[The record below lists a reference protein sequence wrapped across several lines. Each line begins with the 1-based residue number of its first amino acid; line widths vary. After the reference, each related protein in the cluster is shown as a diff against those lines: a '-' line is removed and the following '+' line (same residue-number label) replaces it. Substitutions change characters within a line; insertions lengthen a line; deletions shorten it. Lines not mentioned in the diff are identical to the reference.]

1 VFALASLVRHPSEPV
16 TKGIA
21 VLGGTGPEGLGIAAR
36 LAAAGEEVIVGS
48 RLASRATEAA
58 TVLAREVPGGRVSG
72 APNADAAAAAGIAFV
87 AVPLGGVG
95 GILDECA
102 AYLGGKIVVE
112 VVNAVRA
119 ERGQF
124 GAVETAEGLVARRI
138 ATRVPSARIVSAL
151 KHVSAANLRA
161 IGRRLEGDVL
171 LCADDESAKAT
182 VAELVH
188 KMPDLR
194 PVDAGG
200 LAVAPLLD
208 HVTALLLNLNRRHRT
223 ETSIRILG
231 L

>member
-1 VFALASLVRHPSEPV
+1 V

-58 TVLAREVPGGRVSG
+58 AILAREVPGGQVSG
-72 APNADAAAAAGIAFV
+72 APNPDAAAAAGIAFV
-87 AVPLGGVG
+87 AVPLTGVG
-95 GILDECA
+95 ALLDDSA

-124 GAVETAEGLVARRI
+124 SAVETAEGLVARRI

-161 IGRRLEGDVL
+161 VGRRLEGDVL
-171 LCADDESAKAT
+171 LCGDDDAAKAA
-182 VAELVH
+182 VAELIR

-208 HVTALLLNLNRRHRT
+208 HLTALLLNLNRRHRT
-223 ETSIRILG
+223 ETSIRIVG